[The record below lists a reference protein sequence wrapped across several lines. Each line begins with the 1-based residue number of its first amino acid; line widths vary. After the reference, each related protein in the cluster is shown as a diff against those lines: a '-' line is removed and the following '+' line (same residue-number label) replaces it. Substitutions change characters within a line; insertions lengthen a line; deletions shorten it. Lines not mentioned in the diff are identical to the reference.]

1 MGVLGFLSAAL
12 RPGHPDFLDL
22 PWEHPLSDWAGR
34 TSRLEDLP
42 RGESRHPVVFVGYEE
57 GIYALKAL
65 PPGRAE
71 QEYELLKGMEE
82 QRLPVVEPVGRI
94 SAATPAGESSVL
106 VTRYLERSLP
116 YQALFLQADL
126 HRYRDQMLDALAGL
140 LVQLHLAGAYWGDC
154 SLANTLFRRD
164 AAALEAFLVD
174 AETSE
179 LTESLSELR
188 RHHDLDVMEENVG
201 GALYDLLALG
211 ALPPGLEGPA
221 TGQQVRRRYEEL
233 WREIN
238 AELVIGKGD
247 SYQIQERVRRLNALG
262 FSVGEIALA
271 EAGGQL
277 RLKVLV
283 TDRHFHRDRLLSLT
297 GLDAGERQAELLMN
311 EVQRVRMVL
320 SEERQR
326 STSLTAAAF
335 HWRERIYGPAVEQLK
350 LALGPELSA
359 VERYCELLEHKW
371 FLSERARA
379 DVGLAAALED
389 YVRRFA
395 PADQG
400 AK

>member
-1 MGVLGFLSAAL
+1 MSRLGLVGASL
-12 RPGHPDFLDL
+12 RPGHPNFLDL
-22 PWEHPLSDWAGR
+22 PWDLALSEWIGR
-34 TSRLEDLP
+34 TPRLEDLP
-42 RGESRHPVVFVGYEE
+42 RGEARHPVVFVSYDE

-65 PPGRAE
+65 PPGLASK
-71 QEYELLKGMEE
+71 EYEVLRGMEE
-82 QRLPVVEPVGRI
+82 RRLPVVEPVGRI
-94 SAATPAGESSVL
+94 DVATAGGPSSVL

-126 HRYRDQMLDALAGL
+126 HRYQDQMLDALAGL

-174 AETSE
+174 AETSRLE
-179 LTESLSELR
+179 EVLDDAQR
-188 RHHDLDVMEENVG
+188 RADLDVMEENVG

-211 ALPPGLEGPA
+211 ALPPGLDIASTAP
-221 TGQQVRRRYEEL
+221 TVRRRYEEL
-233 WREIN
+233 WREVTT
-238 AELVIGKGD
+238 ELLIGPGD
-247 SYQIQERVRRLNALG
+247 SYQIQDRVRRLNALG

-277 RLKVLV
+277 KLKVLV

-297 GLDAGERQAELLMN
+297 GLDAGERQAQLLMN
-311 EVQRVRMVL
+311 EIQRVRLSL
-320 SEERQR
+320 SEEKSR

-335 HWRERIYGPAVEQLK
+335 HWRERIFQPTVERLQK
-350 LALGPELSA
+350 ALGPGVVA

-379 DVGLAAALED
+379 DVGLEAALLD
-389 YVRRFA
+389 YVKVA
-395 PADQG
+395 STPPQG